1 MSKTLVLSPAILLS
15 ILLSVIPAA
24 GGIVWWVSDINTRL
38 QVTEQAISNVKETDT
53 SVLQER
59 IATLETDITNLKQT
73 IGDLSV
79 DLESVEG
86 SITSWTEK
94 ELNKIYDIVNQG
106 NPLGQ

>member
-1 MSKTLVLSPAILLS
+1 M
-15 ILLSVIPAA
+15 
-24 GGIVWWVSDINTRL
+24 WWVSDINTRL